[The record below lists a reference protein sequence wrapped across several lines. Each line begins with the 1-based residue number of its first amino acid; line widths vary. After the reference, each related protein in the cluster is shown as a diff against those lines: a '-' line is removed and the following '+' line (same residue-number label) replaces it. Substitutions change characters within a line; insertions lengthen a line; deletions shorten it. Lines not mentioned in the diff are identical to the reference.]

1 MENWDI
7 LIGVLLVIVFVLLVQ
22 RVASPFRCES
32 GEEEKNGGC
41 VSNSTK
47 ERWWAFW
54 EEPKCKRGELQAD
67 YTCLASM
74 IMDAMSPGAAS
85 SPQAATPAVD
95 TLQAFNRLVGLVERN
110 FLNMST
116 GPVQEFTV
124 NIGVANACPIQP
136 GAKVNVNVTIKQ
148 AFDQQGVKE
157 FQNVVTELY
166 NGLNGQDG
174 HGTPDEKAARRNAT
188 TTAIQNVVT
197 IENLMSIVTS
207 TINYQNRLINI
218 AECGPD
224 TPIRLDEHFV
234 ATAIVGNI
242 LVKIGQGISGLID
255 KMSQSEGVKTSCPTT
270 AAVMTLGSDG
280 KPNGILTGPGQ
291 TITRGTA
298 DTYVPGKVRM
308 FSPIAIDGVGKQAG
322 TAFHTQLLE
331 TPCEG
336 TDVAIGDW
344 AKFDVQKPTQ
354 SEGVNKV
361 A

>member
-1 MENWDI
+1 MENWDVI
-7 LIGVLLVIVFVLLVQ
+7 IGVLMVLVFVLLVQ

-32 GEEEKNGGC
+32 GEEEKDGNC

-74 IMDAMSPGAAS
+74 IWDAVSPG
-85 SPQAATPAVD
+85 QAPPPAPTPTATQNFD
-95 TLQAFNRLVGLVERN
+95 SLQYFNRLVGLVERN

-116 GPVQEFTV
+116 GPSQEFSI

-136 GAKVNVNVTIKQ
+136 GAKVNVNVTVKQ
-148 AFDQQGVKE
+148 AFDMSAVKD
-157 FQNVVTELY
+157 FQNVVTEFY

-188 TTAIQNVVT
+188 NTVIQKFVTT
-197 IENLMSIVTS
+197 ENLMPLVTR
-207 TINYQNRLINI
+207 TLDYQSHKINI
-218 AECGPD
+218 AVCNGDSPL
-224 TPIRLDEHFV
+224 RLDEHFV
-234 ATAIVGNI
+234 AAVIVNNI
-242 LVKIGQGISGLID
+242 LMKIGQGISGLID
-255 KMSQSEGVKTSCPTT
+255 ENAGVKTSCPTT

-291 TITRGTA
+291 TITRGTD

-308 FSPIAIDGVGKQAG
+308 YAPIAIDGVGKQAG

-336 TDVAIGDW
+336 TDLAIGDW
-344 AKFDVQKPTQ
+344 AKFDVQKPT
-354 SEGVNKV
+354 
-361 A
+361 